1 MEERKIE
8 QSWPVDH
15 KKMIK
20 SLGKEFLTDVLKKM
34 LLIRNFEVRGE
45 AAYQQGKVGGFFHS
59 YIGQEAIALG
69 AVLAMGLND
78 WYITSY
84 RCHGFALLLGA
95 TPKEMMAELYGK
107 ATGNVHGR
115 GGSMHMFTD
124 KFLGG
129 YGVVGSQ
136 IPIGIGA
143 AFSIKYKGEKD
154 RITSCF
160 LGDGA
165 TAQGSF
171 HECVN
176 LASLWSLPIM
186 FCIENNHWGIGTAID
201 RAVCVEK
208 LAEDRGPSYNMH
220 GYTIDGMDFFAC
232 YQAFKKLRQEVLE
245 TGRPVIVEAIT
256 ERFRG
261 HSVSDAG
268 LYRTKEQLKEIME
281 HDPLL
286 KLKGQLIDAGVVDEE
301 GYKALDGEMRNIVL
315 EAMEYADKSPWPEL
329 TVLEEGVYV

>member
-1 MEERKIE
+1 MEERDIK

-20 SLGKEFLTDVLKKM
+20 ALGKDFLIDAMKKM

-59 YIGQEAIALG
+59 YIGQEAVALG
-69 AVLAMGLND
+69 AVLAMGTND

-84 RCHGFALLLGA
+84 RCHGFALLLGSN
-95 TPKEMMAELYGK
+95 PKEMMAELYGR

-124 KFLGG
+124 RLLGG

-171 HECVN
+171 HESVN
-176 LASLWSLPIM
+176 LASLWSLPIL

-201 RAVCVEK
+201 RAVCVNR

-220 GYTIDGMDFFAC
+220 GYTFDGMDFFAC
-232 YQAFKKLRQEVLE
+232 YQAFKKVRQEILE

-261 HSVSDAG
+261 HSISDAG
-268 LYRTKEQLKEIME
+268 LYRTKEQLKAIME
-281 HDPLL
+281 HDPVL
-286 KLKGQLIDAGVVDEE
+286 KLKGMLADNGILDEE
-301 GYKALDGEMRNIVL
+301 GYKALDKEMKDVVL
-315 EAMEYADKSPWPEL
+315 EAMDFAEKSPWPEL